1 MDKTKSLRD
10 YFYPNVSTREMEP
23 EGNNPPSNQDTVDPS
38 ASLEEVIALA
48 TADPSPPRSTTPAT
62 PYERLY
68 AIIQADR
75 HPPGQRALFA
85 AIDVLRPGLSHEDAA
100 TGFDVA
106 LKLLHE
112 TLENAIED
120 PAPIQQHRHVREKL
134 KADYLRLREEVPV
147 DGRDMDA
154 LIHGIKDKLGGRWR
168 VEAMA
173 QQKSLF

>member
-1 MDKTKSLRD
+1 MKSLRD
-10 YFYPNVSTREMEP
+10 YFYPNVDTKDMEP
-23 EGNNPPSNQDTVDPS
+23 EEHDPPSNNTTVDPS
-38 ASLEEVIALA
+38 ASLEGVITLA

-75 HPPGQRALFA
+75 HPPGQRAMFA
-85 AIDVLRPGLSHEDAA
+85 AIDVLRPGLSLEDAA

-120 PAPIQQHRHVREKL
+120 PAPIQQHRHVEEKL
-134 KADYLRLREEVPV
+134 KADSFRLREEVPV
-147 DGRDMDA
+147 EGRDMDA
-154 LIHGIKDKLGGRWR
+154 LILGIKDKLGHRWR
-168 VEAMA
+168 IEAMA
-173 QQKSLF
+173 QQRGLF

>member
-1 MDKTKSLRD
+1 MKSLRD
-10 YFYPNVSTREMEP
+10 YFYPNVSTRDMEP
-23 EGNNPPSNQDTVDPS
+23 EKTDPPSNNTTRDPS

-48 TADPSPPRSTTPAT
+48 SADPEPPRSITPAT

-75 HPPGQRALFA
+75 HPPGQRALFT
-85 AIDVLRPGLSHEDAA
+85 AIDVLHPGLSLEDAA

-106 LKLLHE
+106 FKLLHE

-134 KADYLRLREEVPV
+134 KADYLRLRKELQSE
-147 DGRDMDA
+147 GRDMNA
-154 LIHGIKDKLGGRWR
+154 LIQGIKDKIGSRWR
-168 VEAMA
+168 IEAMA
-173 QQKSLF
+173 QQRSLF